1 MEKLQEQFVELLKQ
15 TDLNVSEQQMEKQLG
30 FLNGLAKWNK
40 AYNLTSVRDPQQM
53 LIRHIFD
60 SMVVSRYLPNGRF
73 IDVGTGPGLPAI
85 PLSIL
90 MPESHFTMLDSLG
103 KRVRFQKQMSH
114 ELGLANVASVQSRVE
129 QYLPEQPFD
138 GILSRA
144 FASIN
149 DMLNWCQH
157 LGSTFY
163 AMKGQ
168 LPEEELATLPDGFEV
183 GQVFSLS
190 VPQLDEARHLIVINK
205 TNG

>member
-1 MEKLQEQFVELLKQ
+1 MDELQAQFEQLLKQ
-15 TDLNVSEQQMEKQLG
+15 TRLQITEQQQHKLLA
-30 FLNGLAKWNK
+30 FLVGLAKWNK
-40 AYNLTSVRDPQQM
+40 AYNLTSVRDPAQM

-60 SMVVSRYLPNGRF
+60 SMVVAEHLPSGRY

-90 MPESHFTMLDSLG
+90 MPESQFTLLDSLG
-103 KRVRFQKQMSH
+103 KRVRFQKQMAH
-114 ELGLANVASVQSRVE
+114 EIGLENICSMQSRVE
-129 QYLPEQPFD
+129 LFQPEQPFD

-157 LGSTFY
+157 LGPTFY

-168 LPEEELATLPDGFEV
+168 LPESELAQMPEGFAV
-183 GQVFSLS
+183 AQIHTLS

-205 TNG
+205 LNG

>member
-1 MEKLQEQFVELLKQ
+1 MVELKQ
-15 TDLNVSEQQMEKQLG
+15 SFQSLLAETQLTVTEQQMTQQLA
-30 FLNGLAKWNK
+30 FLAGLVKWNK
-40 AYNLTSVRDPQQM
+40 AYNLTSVRDPEQM

-60 SMVVSRYLPNGRF
+60 SMVVSQYLPKGRY

-90 MPESHFTMLDSLG
+90 MPDSHFTLLDSLG
-103 KRVRFQKQMSH
+103 KRVRFQRQMGH
-114 ELGLANVASVQSRVE
+114 ELQLQNIQSVQSRVE
-129 QYLPEQPFD
+129 AYQPQAPFD

-149 DMLNWCQH
+149 DMLDWCQH

-168 LPEEELATLPDGFEV
+168 LAEEELAQLPDGFQIQQIDKLV
-183 GQVFSLS
+183 
-190 VPQLDEARHLIVINK
+190 VPQLDEARHLITIK
-205 TNG
+205 RI